1 MFSGSP
7 TEILSACL
15 LNIFIAHLSR
25 GSQEQYFSYRHSIYG
40 IFPENRTY
48 VLGERDP
55 GSPRIGERQASE
67 MIEAGSSFQTFTSAS
82 STQYINKYN
91 TVEH

>member
-1 MFSGSP
+1 MHICCREAKNSLFP
-7 TEILSACL
+7 PDPL
-15 LNIFIAHLSR
+15 FMV
-25 GSQEQYFSYRHSIYG
+25 SI
-40 IFPENRTY
+40 PKNRTY

-55 GSPRIGERQASE
+55 GSPRIGERQATE
-67 MIEAGSSFQTFTSAS
+67 MIEADNSFQTFTSAS